1 MHGYGIEMI
10 FKRIFDILTKKNQF
24 YFENKILK
32 DIKECKEKINI
43 YLNDKGKEKEYE
55 KYLNDSIEI
64 KKKLAKTNELFK
76 KYEGEENIFE
86 EAHKNAEKE
95 KTK

>member
-1 MHGYGIEMI
+1 MI

-64 KKKLAKTNELFK
+64 KKKISKTNELFK
-76 KYEGEENIFE
+76 KYEGEENILE

>member
-43 YLNDKGKEKEYE
+43 YLND
-55 KYLNDSIEI
+55 SIEI

-76 KYEGEENIFE
+76 KYEGEENILE

>member
-1 MHGYGIEMI
+1 MI

-43 YLNDKGKEKEYE
+43 YLNE
-55 KYLNDSIEI
+55 SIEI

-76 KYEGEENIFE
+76 KYEGEENILE